1 MQVKEEFK
9 NLIPALSAEEY
20 AQLEAN
26 ILEEGIREPIITWN
40 NYIIDGHNRF
50 SIAQRFDLEYKTTSK
65 HFSNENLVKIWMLDN
80 QFGKR
85 NLTDAQRYLNRN
97 KKRKLLKA
105 QGKQTQGKRTDLLST
120 IDKKLE
126 SKHNT
131 QKIIDDELG
140 WSTGKVAMADV
151 VFKKATPEVIEKV
164 NKSEVSINAAYKEI
178 KKEEKKEERDKKI
191 QEIKANSINYK
202 QSNIKLLEGDL
213 FNEIK
218 KIKDNSIDVLNTD
231 PPYFVLKDSWDT
243 FKNLDEFLVFTENWL
258 KAVKPKL
265 KKTARVYISFAPD
278 YKFHLYKILEKLNF
292 LDLTFGNEI
301 IWVKRNNNKLFKQ
314 VRYRLTYE
322 PIIYL
327 YGNKNKLNFTSDTYG
342 ETQTDVWE
350 IATPQSNFKEGKY
363 HSAQKPLELYKR
375 IIKTAASNGE
385 TVLDCFAGSG
395 TTGIICKEL
404 NINCILIEKDIEN
417 IKIIKGRL

>member
-1 MQVKEEFK
+1 MKKHRLNIYPEMKEEAYVSLK
-9 NLIPALSAEEY
+9 NDIEKNGYDFNFPIWIYEDKIIDGWNRSKACKELGIIPTYEKFIGDEIQAINFILRTNNRRDLTSYQRTLLALEFEEMFRETAKENQISSLKKGTSVPQISAK
-20 AQLEAN
+20 
-26 ILEEGIREPIITWN
+26 REPIET
-40 NYIIDGHNRF
+40 RKELAK
-50 SIAQRFDLEYKTTSK
+50 IAKVSHDTISK
-65 HFSNENLVKIWMLDN
+65 VKKI
-80 QFGKR
+80 QEK
-85 NLTDAQRYLNRN
+85 APEEV
-97 KKRKLLKA
+97 KAKLA
-105 QGKQTQGKRTDLLST
+105 
-120 IDKKLE
+120 
-126 SKHNT
+126 
-131 QKIIDDELG
+131 
-140 WSTGKVAMADV
+140 TG
-151 VFKKATPEVIEKV
+151 
-164 NKSEVSINAAYKEI
+164 EVSINAAYKEI

-202 QSNIKLLEGDL
+202 QSNIKLLEGNL

-218 KIKDNSIDVLNTD
+218 KINDNSIDVLNTD
-231 PPYFVLKDSWDT
+231 PPYFVLEDSWDT
-243 FKNLDEFLVFTENWL
+243 FKNLDDFLTFTENWL

-292 LDLTFGNEI
+292 LDLNFGNEI

-350 IATPQSNFKEGKY
+350 IATPQSNFNEGKY

-395 TTGIICKEL
+395 TTGIVCKEL